1 MVEQEL
7 EALQTSPRLDRPKPW
22 WALGTVVLWPMGAIV
37 GVVWAMARP
46 AWVWRPHWR
55 PPRQQVTIAAEVL
68 FVSNGSILRET
79 GTSILDGAAAQL
91 RETPC
96 RRLRILATVVAP
108 EPNAEGAV
116 APLELASDRTRAV
129 EDYLR
134 QKVPQMP
141 VVFRAAKGSDRRI
154 LPLRQGERPG
164 RNTVS
169 IVMVE

>member
-1 MVEQEL
+1 
-7 EALQTSPRLDRPKPW
+7 
-22 WALGTVVLWPMGAIV
+22 
-37 GVVWAMARP
+37 
-46 AWVWRPHWR
+46 
-55 PPRQQVTIAAEVL
+55 VTIAAEVL
-68 FVSNGSILRET
+68 FLPNGSTLRET
-79 GTSILDGAAAQL
+79 GTNLLDRAAAQL
-91 RETPC
+91 RETPS

-134 QKVPQMP
+134 QKVPVEQMP
-141 VVFRAAKGSDRRI
+141 MVFRAAKGSDRRV